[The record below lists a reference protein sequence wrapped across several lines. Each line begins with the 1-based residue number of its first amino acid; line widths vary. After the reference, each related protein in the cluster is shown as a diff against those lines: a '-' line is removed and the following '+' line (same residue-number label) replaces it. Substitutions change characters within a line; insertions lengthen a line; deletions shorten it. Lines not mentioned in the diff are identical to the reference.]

1 MDTWACCPERVKPAA
16 RPLRV
21 CAVITR
27 KRAYYEG
34 DQSCKQKGALR
45 HHGLNRVGGGQ
56 IKKRLPN
63 AVVQLQARCHHCGE
77 AASEEC
83 LSAATFVRPR
93 LDRVKVA
100 GPLRR
105 SRRPLLL

>member
-34 DQSCKQKGALR
+34 DQSCKQKGRALR
-45 HHGLNRVGGGQ
+45 RHGLKRVCGGQ
-56 IKKRLPN
+56 IKQRLAN
-63 AVVQLQARCHHCGE
+63 AQVELRANHTKV
-77 AASEEC
+77 AASASC
-83 LSAATFVRPR
+83 PIRQTARHPQR
-93 LDRVKVA
+93 NVKLPVH
-100 GPLRR
+100 G
-105 SRRPLLL
+105 S